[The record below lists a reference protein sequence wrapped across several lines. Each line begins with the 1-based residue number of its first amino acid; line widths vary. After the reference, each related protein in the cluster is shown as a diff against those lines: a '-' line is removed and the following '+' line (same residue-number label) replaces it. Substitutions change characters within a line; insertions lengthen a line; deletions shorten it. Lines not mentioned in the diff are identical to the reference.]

1 MSLRHLLYDLVN
13 VLFDYR
19 LRCDLIW
26 VAVRFHGSS
35 DRVLYSLRK
44 LYVRLRILCRR
55 RKLCVNARKMHMIR
69 LFRMR
74 RRLDRSLVLPL
85 RRMRR
90 LNCYCSLLRIPLPV
104 LLVRRRISTINSRLS
119 VVCDRRSLT
128 CMRLNVR
135 LVLLIRYKRL
145 IWMRPVKLNRNRGS
159 VSLGTNPLMTTR
171 SAVRFAMLKFT
182 ASLLLTSLQLI
193 HILTSWTLRISRT
206 RRSLKVSRRKVIPQ
220 TTMSKVNSGLT
231 RMHLVVPGSV
241 YRLRCA
247 K

>member
-1 MSLRHLLYDLVN
+1 MH
-13 VLFDYR
+13 
-19 LRCDLIW
+19 
-26 VAVRFHGSS
+26 FHGSS
-35 DRVLYSLRK
+35 DRELYSLRNWS
-44 LYVRLRILCRR
+44 VRLRIPCPRR
-55 RKLCVNARKMHMIR
+55 RSYANARRMRTIR

-74 RRLDRSLVLPL
+74 RRLDRKLVLPL
-85 RRMRR
+85 RRMRK
-90 LNCYCSLLRIPLPV
+90 LSCYCSLLRIPLPV

-119 VVCDRRSLT
+119 AVCNRRSLT

-135 LVLLIRYKRL
+135 LVLLTRYKRL

-159 VSLGTNPLMTTR
+159 ISLGTSPLMTTR

-182 ASLLLTSLQLI
+182 ASLLLTSLQLT

-231 RMHLVVPGSV
+231 RMHLVAPGSV